1 MNFKKFTA
9 ILFSLIAV
17 CLSASAQSDT
27 VSVKTIVTKTVK
39 YNNEYPFEKVYLHF
53 DKPYYAVGD
62 TIWFKAYLT
71 TDVTINDDMTRNKH
85 LPSTLSK
92 VVYVDVISS
101 KDSVVQ
107 RLKLPVTDG
116 MAYGDVKLLK
126 ENYREGNY
134 HIQAYT
140 NWMRNFDPAYY
151 FTKTIPLGTIVDKN
165 VFNTIALSGELKN
178 NTAKVDAI
186 IHYYTTDGR
195 DYAGRKVTWRAQ
207 NSDDETLGKGKGTTD
222 AKGNINISF
231 TTNKTSTLSTALLV
245 AGIDINNNTITN
257 SYSLKNIVAPLDV
270 QFFPEGG
277 ELLNGVKSKVAFK
290 AVKPDGLGANVKGTV
305 TDNSGTVVATITTQH
320 LGMGVF
326 EFTPVAGKTYKA
338 AIVFAEGAQT
348 TYDLPQAKDNGMTLA
363 LNNAN
368 PEKITLTFSASDAF
382 FAANKNKPIAIV
394 GQSGQVVC
402 YAGQAQL
409 TAQSYSAI
417 VPKSKFPSGVVKF
430 TVFSSTGEALA
441 ERVAFVQRN
450 DQLKIGLSTPKQT
463 YSTRDQVNFSVTA
476 KTAANQPALANLSVT
491 VLDDAKVPFNENA
504 ETTILT
510 NILLTSEL
518 KGYIE
523 KPNYYFNNVNEKTAA
538 DLDILMLTQGY
549 RRITYKDIL
558 ANKPPAIKFEP
569 EDGIQISGSLRTS
582 SGMPVPNGIVNFF
595 IKNMRVSAT
604 VNSNRDGE
612 FKIPKLFFPDS
623 VKAVVNARGNYN
635 ANSMMIMV
643 NNVSP
648 QAPVPNLNAPDEL
661 ANIDTSLNSYLQN
674 DKKLSLNSHVIKEV
688 VITQTRAP
696 KKASHQDFP
705 FLVGLGSI
713 PDHVIDGNRLT
724 GCPSVYDCIKS
735 ILPGVTYNENKL
747 YITRDYN
754 AGKRVEMA
762 VYYDGAVVEFD
773 RMGSVDPS
781 TIDQIEVFNTD
792 GLSGLNKMDNTNGV
806 LVISSKKMEKKPLD
820 KELLKELLTPQ
831 YSAVNFTPK
840 GYYMARAFYSPR
852 YDATKTGVL
861 GGDLR
866 TTIYWNPKVVT
877 DKNGT
882 ATFDFFNADGTGT
895 YRAIIEGIDSEGN
908 IGRTVYR
915 YTVK

>member
-1 MNFKKFTA
+1 MNFKKFTP
-9 ILFSLIAV
+9 ILFSLLAV
-17 CLSASAQSDT
+17 CLSAFSQSDT
-27 VSVKTIVTKTVK
+27 VSVKTIITKTIK

-62 TIWFKAYLT
+62 TVWFKAYLT
-71 TDVTINDDMTRNKH
+71 TDVTINDDMTKNKH

-92 VVYVDVISS
+92 VVYVDVLSS

-107 RLKLPVTDG
+107 RLKLPVIDG

-126 ENYREGNY
+126 ENYQEGNY

-151 FTKTIPLGTIVDKN
+151 FYKTIPVGTIVDKN
-165 VFNTIALSGELKN
+165 VFSTISLSGQLKN

-195 DYAGRKVTWRAQ
+195 DYAGRKVSWHAQ
-207 NSDDETLGKGKGTTD
+207 TLDDETLGKGKGTTD
-222 AKGNINISF
+222 AKGNMNISF
-231 TTNKTSTLSTALLV
+231 TTNKTSNLSTGVLV

-277 ELLNGVKSKVAFK
+277 DLVNGIKSKVAFK
-290 AVKPDGLGANVKGTV
+290 AVKPDGLGADVKGTV
-305 TDNSGTVVATITTQH
+305 TDNTGAGVATIATQH

-326 EFTPVAGKTYKA
+326 ELTPLPGKTYKA
-338 AIVFAEGAQT
+338 AIVLADGGQT
-348 TYDLPQAKDNGMTLA
+348 TYDLPAPKDNAMTLA
-363 LNNAN
+363 INNAS
-368 PEKITLTFSASDAF
+368 PEKIVITFSASDAF
-382 FAANKNKPIAIV
+382 FAANKNRSVAII

-402 YAGQAQL
+402 YAGQTPL
-409 TAQSYSAI
+409 VTQSYSAAI
-417 VPKSKFPSGVVKF
+417 AKSKFPTGIVKF
-430 TVFSSTGEALA
+430 TIFSSGGEPLA
-441 ERVAFVQRN
+441 ERIVFVQRN
-450 DQLKIGLSTPKQT
+450 DELKIGLSTPKKT
-463 YSTRDQVNFSVTA
+463 YGTREPVNFTVKAT
-476 KTAANQPALANLSVT
+476 TAASQPALANLSVT
-491 VLDDAKVPFNENA
+491 VIDDTKVPFNENA

-510 NILLTSEL
+510 HTLLTSEL

-523 KPNYYFNNVNEKTAA
+523 RPNYYFNNVSDKTAA
-538 DLDILMLTQGY
+538 DLDVLMLTQGY
-549 RRITYKDIL
+549 RRVSYKDIL
-558 ANKPPAIKFEP
+558 TDKQPTIKFEP
-569 EDGIQISGSLRTS
+569 EDGIQISGSLRTNT
-582 SGMPVPNGIVNFF
+582 GMPVPNGIVNFYV
-595 IKNMRVSAT
+595 KDMRVSAT
-604 VNSNRDGE
+604 VNSNKEGE

-623 VKAVVNARGNYN
+623 IKAVLNARGNYN

-643 NNVSP
+643 NNVTP
-648 QAPVPNLNAPDEL
+648 QGPIPNINAPDEL
-661 ANIDTSLNSYLQN
+661 ANIDTALNSYLQN
-674 DKKLSLNSHVIKEV
+674 DKKVSLNSHVIKEV

-713 PDHVIDGNRLT
+713 PDHVVDGNRLT

-735 ILPGVTYNENKL
+735 ILPGVTYNQNML

-762 VYYDGAVVEFD
+762 VYYDGSVVDFD
-773 RMGSVDPS
+773 RLGSVDPA
-781 TIDQIEVFNTD
+781 TIDQIEVYNND

-806 LVISSKKMEKKPLD
+806 LVISSKKIEKKPLD
-820 KELLKELLTPQ
+820 KELLRQLTTPQ

-840 GYYMARAFYSPR
+840 GYYMARAFYSPK

-877 DKNGT
+877 DKNGV
-882 ATFDFFNADGTGT
+882 AIFDFFNADGTGT

-908 IGRTVYR
+908 IGRTVYK